1 MYLYFQIN
9 LEIDLAPKP
18 VNQIDEIVKHFS
30 SALHHSRSHTTVHFV
45 TLHMRGEW
53 LWWNT
58 SGMEWTHVSNHLN
71 LLNTWCFVYLM
82 SSDFYKLYVIADRI
96 SL

>member
-1 MYLYFQIN
+1 MDLYFQIN

-53 LWWNT
+53 LWWN
-58 SGMEWTHVSNHLN
+58 
-71 LLNTWCFVYLM
+71 
-82 SSDFYKLYVIADRI
+82 
-96 SL
+96 